1 MISEETIEQ
10 VASFKLLGI
19 TVTDSLRWGDHV
31 AAVTAK
37 ASKRLWFLKKLKQA
51 GVPHSPTLFTVT
63 KQLSDLSWNMQ
74 ARSGILASHPN
85 SQKHLKQ
92 FSNELVKSLLEAV
105 KYSLYGTAVTVL
117 LLS

>member
-37 ASKRLWFLKKLKQA
+37 APQKLKRA

-117 LLS
+117 LS

>member
-37 ASKRLWFLKKLKQA
+37 ASKRLCFLKKLKRA

-92 FSNELVKSLLEAV
+92 FSDELVKSLLEA
-105 KYSLYGTAVTVL
+105 YILYGTAVTVL